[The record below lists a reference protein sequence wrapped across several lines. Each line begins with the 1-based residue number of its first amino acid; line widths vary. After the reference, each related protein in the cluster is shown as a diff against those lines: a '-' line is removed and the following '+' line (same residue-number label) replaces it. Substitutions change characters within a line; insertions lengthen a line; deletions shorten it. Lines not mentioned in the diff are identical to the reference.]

1 MIISQKKAEL
11 IYQTPLG
18 EISGHLD
25 YSGPLEFLV
34 DAEVFEFIPSSNLKI
49 SECRVF
55 KWKIKATEDHSGF
68 KAICI
73 FEPNCKVDGGPES
86 GENLDAQGWESE
98 KHILS
103 LGTDDS
109 EYLNFR
115 AHKNILPKRFATHNP
130 DGLSWVNYVDYGLE
144 IEVPNL
150 RKNEYI
156 ELRFSIAWKEKEQNE
171 DDISTWLAVDF
182 ALH

>member
-1 MIISQKKAEL
+1 MIMTPKRAEL

-18 EISGHLD
+18 EISGYLD
-25 YSGPLEFLV
+25 YSGPLESL
-34 DAEVFEFIPSSNLKI
+34 AEVEVSAPILPAHLKI
-49 SECRVF
+49 SECRIF
-55 KWKIKATEDHSGF
+55 KWKIKATEDRSSF
-68 KAICI
+68 KAICK

-86 GENLDAQGWESE
+86 GEHLDAQGWESE

-103 LGTDDS
+103 LGTDDG

-115 AHKNILPKRFATHNP
+115 AEKNILPKRFATQNP
-130 DGLSWVNYVDYGLE
+130 DGLSWVNYVDNGLE
-144 IEVPNL
+144 IEVPDL
-150 RKNEYI
+150 LKNEYI

-171 DDISTWLAVDF
+171 NDVSTWFAVDL